1 MAVYTYLN
9 KKDIINITNKFNLG
23 KLKKY
28 SGIKDGIENTNYFIQ
43 TKKYKVI
50 LTIFEKRVRSKD
62 IPYFVNFMLALHKK
76 KVKCPKPIKYKKN
89 KYIFKIKN
97 KSSII
102 VSYLNGKAKSKILKK
117 DCIVIRKELAKLHNV
132 SKNINLTRKNSL
144 GYKEWLNIF
153 RQAKCSNRKE
163 VLNYFAIFK
172 KNYPNNLP
180 KCLIHGDIF
189 PDNIF
194 YHKNKF
200 NGFIDFYFSFHGPY
214 VYEIAIAINSMC
226 FTKNVFDEAKANN
239 LLKGYQSIRKL
250 SNLELKSLP
259 ILCLGAAIRF
269 YVTRLY
275 DYKFTPKNAKVKR
288 KDPNEYLDKMRFF
301 SINLLK

>member
-1 MAVYTYLN
+1 MAVYTNLN

-76 KVKCPKPIKYKKN
+76 KV
-89 KYIFKIKN
+89 
-97 KSSII
+97 
-102 VSYLNGKAKSKILKK
+102 
-117 DCIVIRKELAKLHNV
+117 
-132 SKNINLTRKNSL
+132 
-144 GYKEWLNIF
+144 
-153 RQAKCSNRKE
+153 KCSNRKE

-288 KDPNEYLDKMRFF
+288 KDPKEYLDKMRFF